1 MSALFATS
9 EILPPPPREHADRRR
24 VREKDESRERK
35 MELREMEAAR
45 RASIANEEACKIKVV
60 ESIARA
66 YSSRDVEKAVLLMR
80 ALLRVSRLQR

>member
-1 MSALFATS
+1 MAALFHTL
-9 EILPPPPREHADRRR
+9 EIPPPPHREHVKRRR
-24 VREKDESRERK
+24 GREKDEARAPRK
-35 MELREMEAAR
+35 EHREMEAAR